1 VLVQNKKYIRMI
13 SITSIY
19 LMHLL
24 LWNFSNAFNVF
35 AAPTQLDSSKLILI
49 DPGHGGIDGGAV
61 SKIGTIEKY
70 LNLSISLK
78 VRDKLKALGYQVI
91 MTREEDNGL
100 YTEGRNI
107 YKMKKDDLN
116 NRCEMKKNSNC
127 DLFVSIHQNFF
138 RDSSCYGPQV
148 WYSSN
153 NESCTFAH
161 IVQENLNYDLGYNKR
176 LEKLAVNDYKVL
188 RCYTNIPSLI
198 VECGFITNPIEE
210 AMLKTEIYQDKIANS
225 IVKSINEYYDSNGI

>member
-1 VLVQNKKYIRMI
+1 MHSKNKIYIQRIIIISTFLLALLV
-13 SITSIY
+13 
-19 LMHLL
+19 
-24 LWNFSNAFNVF
+24 WNLNNAFNVF
-35 AAPTQLDSSKLILI
+35 AAPTQLDSIKLILI

-61 SKIGTIEKY
+61 SKIGTVEKH

-78 VRDKLKALGYQVI
+78 VRDKLKDLGYQVI

-116 NRCEMKKNSNC
+116 NRCEMKKTSNC
-127 DLFVSIHQNFF
+127 DLFVSIHQNSFV
-138 RDSSCYGPQV
+138 DSSCNGPQV

-153 NESCTFAH
+153 NESCIFAH

-176 LEKLAVNDYKVL
+176 LEKGAGNDYKIL

-210 AMLKTEIYQDKIANS
+210 GTLKTEVYQDKIASS
-225 IVKSINEYYDSNGI
+225 IVKSINEYYDYIKN